1 MTFKPSSA
9 SRIRTPHFM
18 TGSSWSF
25 IGALT
30 LLGHGTDVIL
40 EDGLW
45 TRAERAEKFADAH
58 LRGARIVLHVFDEP
72 RNLLWARLQVRRA
85 TAPAGAYPMSEEARF
100 GMEGLSAP
108 DGG

>member
-45 TRAERAEKFADAH
+45 RLFADEC
-58 LRGARIVLHVFDEP
+58 GVTGVAR
-72 RNLLWARLQVRRA
+72 RR
-85 TAPAGAYPMSEEARF
+85 
-100 GMEGLSAP
+100 
-108 DGG
+108 